1 MQRKNFVVY
10 SSNFFFF
17 FFFYCSTKDSFL
29 RFLTI
34 KQDVTQGRSDSAG
47 QMAGKKIKPVYEW
60 YTLGSNEDRV
70 P

>member
-17 FFFYCSTKDSFL
+17 LFHKGFFL

>member
-10 SSNFFFF
+10 SSNFFFLLLF
-17 FFFYCSTKDSFL
+17 HKGFFL

>member
-1 MQRKNFVVY
+1 MQRKNSAVY
-10 SSNFFFF
+10 SSNFFF
-17 FFFYCSTKDSFL
+17 FFFYCSTKDSFQL

-60 YTLGSNEDRV
+60 YTLGPNEDRV

>member
-10 SSNFFFF
+10 SSNFFF

-60 YTLGSNEDRV
+60 YTLESNEDRV

>member
-1 MQRKNFVVY
+1 MQRNNFVVY
-10 SSNFFFF
+10 SSNFFF

-34 KQDVTQGRSDSAG
+34 KQDVTQGRSGFIFLPAIFPAES
-47 QMAGKKIKPVYEW
+47 VYEW